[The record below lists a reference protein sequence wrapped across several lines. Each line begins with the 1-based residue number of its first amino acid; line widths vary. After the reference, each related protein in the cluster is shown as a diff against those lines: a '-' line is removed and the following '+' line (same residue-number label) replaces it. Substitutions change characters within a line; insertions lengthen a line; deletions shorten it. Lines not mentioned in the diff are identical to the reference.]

1 MTMNLPTTPPESIDE
16 LMARATAIAGM
27 RLGQLA
33 QQWNVAVPLD
43 LRREKGWVGQ
53 LIERALGA
61 SAASLAEPDFQ
72 LIGVELKTLP
82 LDKHGHP
89 RESTY
94 VCTVPLETEA
104 MGQRWESSWVRRK
117 LATVLWMPV
126 EGDNTIA
133 IAERRIGNP
142 LLWSPSPAEETLL
155 RNDWEELMEM
165 ICLGRIE
172 SITASLGEVLQIR
185 PKAASASVRGR
196 AIGAEGTLV
205 RTNPRGFY
213 LRSRFT
219 AAILQRSYISADCAR
234 ENP

>member
-1 MTMNLPTTPPESIDE
+1 MYQPPAPPTSEAE
-16 LMARATAIAGM
+16 LMVRASAIAGM

-33 QQWNVAVPLD
+33 RQWNVAVPAD

-53 LIERALGA
+53 LVERALGA

-72 LIGVELKTLP
+72 LIGVELKTIP
-82 LDKHGHP
+82 LDSRGRP

-94 VCTVPLETEA
+94 VSTVPLENEA
-104 MGQRWESSWVRRK
+104 LAQRWEHSWVRRK
-117 LATVLWMPV
+117 LARVLWIPV

-133 IAERRIGNP
+133 LRERRLGNP
-142 LLWSPSPAEETLL
+142 LLWSPSPQEETLL

-165 ICLGRIE
+165 ICLGQID

-185 PKAASASVRGR
+185 PKAASARARSH
-196 AIGAEGTLV
+196 AIGADGTLV

-219 AAILQRSYISADCAR
+219 AAILQRSYACGS
-234 ENP
+234 

>member
-16 LMARATAIAGM
+16 LMTRANAIAGM

-82 LDKHGHP
+82 LDLHGRP

-104 MGQRWESSWVRRK
+104 MGQRWERSWVRRK

-126 EGDNTIA
+126 ESDNTIA

-142 LLWSPSPAEETLL
+142 LLWNPSSAEEALL
-155 RNDWEELMEM
+155 RADWEELMEM
-165 ICLGRIE
+165 ICLGQIE

-219 AAILQRSYISADCAR
+219 AAILQRSYISGG
-234 ENP
+234 

>member
-1 MTMNLPTTPPESIDE
+1 MLPPSTPPATIEE
-16 LMARATAIAGM
+16 LMARATAVAGL
-27 RLGQLA
+27 RLGQLGA
-33 QQWNVAVPLD
+33 QLGVAVPAD

-72 LIGVELKTLP
+72 LIGVELKTIP
-82 LDKHGHP
+82 LDRHGRP

-126 EGDNTIA
+126 EGDNTLA
-133 IAERRIGNP
+133 LAERRVGTP
-142 LLWSPSPAEETLL
+142 LLWHPSPSEEALL

-165 ICLGRIE
+165 ICLGQIE
-172 SITASLGEVLQIR
+172 AITASLGEALQIR

-196 AIGAEGTLV
+196 AIGGDGTLV

-219 AAILQRSYISADCAR
+219 AAILQRCYATGS
-234 ENP
+234 

>member
-1 MTMNLPTTPPESIDE
+1 MAMTPLPTPPSSIEE
-16 LMARATAIAGM
+16 LMTRASALAGL

-33 QQWNVAVPLD
+33 HQLGVAVPLD

-82 LDKHGHP
+82 LDAHGRP
-89 RESTY
+89 RESIY

-126 EGDNTIA
+126 EGDNAIV

-142 LLWSPSPAEETLL
+142 LLWSPAPAEEALL
-155 RNDWEELMEM
+155 RNDWE
-165 ICLGRIE
+165 
-172 SITASLGEVLQIR
+172 S
-185 PKAASASVRGR
+185 
-196 AIGAEGTLV
+196 
-205 RTNPRGFY
+205 
-213 LRSRFT
+213 
-219 AAILQRSYISADCAR
+219 
-234 ENP
+234 

>member
-1 MTMNLPTTPPESIDE
+1 MEMNLSPPTSVEE
-16 LMARATAIAGM
+16 LMERADAIAGI

-33 QQWNVAVPLD
+33 RQLDIAMPSD

-72 LIGVELKTLP
+72 LIGVELKTIP
-82 LDKHGHP
+82 IDACGHP

-104 MGQRWESSWVRRK
+104 MGQRWEDCWVRRK
-117 LATVLWMPV
+117 LANVLWIPV
-126 EGDNTIA
+126 EGDSSISL
-133 IAERRIGNP
+133 AERRLGNP
-142 LLWSPSPAEETLL
+142 LLWSPSPAEEKLL

-165 ICLGRIE
+165 ICLGQIE

-185 PKAASASVRGR
+185 PKAASASVRRR

-205 RTNPRGFY
+205 HTNPRGFY
-213 LRSRFT
+213 LRARFT
-219 AAILQRSYISADCAR
+219 AAILQKSFAPGS
-234 ENP
+234 

>member
-1 MTMNLPTTPPESIDE
+1 MTMNLATTPPESIDE
-16 LMARATAIAGM
+16 LMKRATAIAGM

-72 LIGVELKTLP
+72 LIGVELKTIP
-82 LDKHGHP
+82 LDRHGRP

-104 MGQRWESSWVRRK
+104 MGQRWEISWVRRK

-133 IAERRIGNP
+133 LAERRIGNP
-142 LLWSPSPAEETLL
+142 LLWCPTAEEEALL

-165 ICLGRIE
+165 ICTGQLE
-172 SITASLGEVLQIR
+172 SITASLGEALQIR

-196 AIGAEGTLV
+196 AIGVEGTLV

-219 AAILQRSYISADCAR
+219 AAILQRSFISG
-234 ENP
+234 E

>member
-1 MTMNLPTTPPESIDE
+1 MSMTPLPTPPSSIEE
-16 LMARATAIAGM
+16 LMTRASALAGL

-33 QQWNVAVPLD
+33 HTLGVAVPEN

-82 LDKHGHP
+82 LDAHGRP

-117 LATVLWMPV
+117 LSTVLWMPV
-126 EGDNTIA
+126 EGDNAIA
-133 IAERRIGNP
+133 IDERRIGNP
-142 LLWSPSPAEETLL
+142 LLWSPSPTEEALL

-165 ICLGRIE
+165 ICLGQIE
-172 SITASLGEVLQIR
+172 SITAALGEALQIR

-196 AIGAEGTLV
+196 AIGSDGTLV

-219 AAILQRSYISADCAR
+219 AAILQRSYACGS
-234 ENP
+234 

>member
-1 MTMNLPTTPPESIDE
+1 MTMNLPTTPPGSIDD
-16 LMARATAIAGM
+16 LMTRANAIAGM

-33 QQWNVAVPLD
+33 QQWNIAVPLD

-72 LIGVELKTLP
+72 LIGVELKTIP
-82 LDKHGHP
+82 LDAHGRP

-94 VCTVPLETEA
+94 VCTVPIETEA

-126 EGDNTIA
+126 EGDSTIA

-142 LLWSPSPAEETLL
+142 LLWRPSPAEEALL

-165 ICLGRIE
+165 ICLGQIE
-172 SITASLGEVLQIR
+172 SITASIGEVLQIR

-219 AAILQRSYISADCAR
+219 AAILQRSYASGS
-234 ENP
+234 

>member
-1 MTMNLPTTPPESIDE
+1 MSMNHRPLPPASAEE
-16 LMARATAIAGM
+16 LMERANAIAGL

-33 QQWNVAVPLD
+33 RQWNIAVPSD

-53 LIERALGA
+53 LIELALGA

-72 LIGVELKTLP
+72 LIGVELKTIP
-82 LDKHGHP
+82 LNASGRP

-94 VCTVPLETEA
+94 VCTVPIETEA
-104 MGQRWESSWVRRK
+104 IGQQWKSSWVRRK
-117 LATVLWMPV
+117 LASVLWMPV
-126 EGDNTIA
+126 EGDDDIA

-142 LLWSPSPAEETLL
+142 LLWNPSPEEEALL

-165 ICLGRIE
+165 ICLGQIE

-185 PKAASASVRGR
+185 PKAANASVRGL
-196 AIGAEGTLV
+196 AIGAEGTLM

-219 AAILQRSYISADCAR
+219 AAILQRSYATGY
-234 ENP
+234 

>member
-1 MTMNLPTTPPESIDE
+1 MAMIHFPPPATIEE
-16 LMARATAIAGM
+16 LMARAGALAGLT
-27 RLGQLA
+27 LGQLA
-33 QQWNVAVPLD
+33 GQLGVAVPAD
-43 LRREKGWVGQ
+43 LHREKGWVGQ

-72 LIGVELKTLP
+72 LIGVELKTIP
-82 LDKHGHP
+82 LDGRGRP

-104 MGQRWESSWVRRK
+104 MGQRWEGSWVRRK

-126 EGDNTIA
+126 EGDNA
-133 IAERRIGNP
+133 IPLGTRRIGNP
-142 LLWSPSPAEETLL
+142 LLWSPSPHEEALL

-165 ICLGRIE
+165 ICLGQIE
-172 SITASLGEVLQIR
+172 TITAALGEVLQIR
-185 PKAASASVRGR
+185 PKAASASVRGK

-219 AAILQRSYISADCAR
+219 AAILQRSYAGIG
-234 ENP
+234 